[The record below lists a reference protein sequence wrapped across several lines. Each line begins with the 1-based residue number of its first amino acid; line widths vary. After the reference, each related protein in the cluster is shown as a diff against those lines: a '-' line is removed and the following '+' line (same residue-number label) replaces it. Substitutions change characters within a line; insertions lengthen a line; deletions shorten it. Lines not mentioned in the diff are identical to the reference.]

1 MSSARNSIWSLVIA
15 IIILALAGLA
25 TVLYG
30 PAGSNNNQAV
40 DNNYLQKTKVV
51 VEVTLSGLG
60 RLLGLKG
67 ADQVEIA
74 DVPAAAETGWR
85 KFQTRF
91 QEAWSPESADWS
103 GTGLEVISGG
113 LLHWQKTRDGAE
125 LIFTP
130 KSGGIYT
137 VAVPWRS
144 ISEMFTKSR

>member
-1 MSSARNSIWSLVIA
+1 MSSARDSILSLVIA

-30 PAGSNNNQAV
+30 PAGGNNNQAV
-40 DNNYLQKTKVV
+40 NNNYLQKTKVV
-51 VEVTLSGLG
+51 AEVALSGLG
-60 RLLGLKG
+60 RLFGLKG
-67 ADQVEIA
+67 SDQGKTA
-74 DVPAAAETGWR
+74 DVSATAETGWQ

-103 GTGLEVISGG
+103 GTGLEIISGG
-113 LLHWQKTRDGAE
+113 LLHWKKTRDGAE

-137 VAVPWRS
+137 VAAPWRS
-144 ISEMFTKSR
+144 ISEMFTKSQ